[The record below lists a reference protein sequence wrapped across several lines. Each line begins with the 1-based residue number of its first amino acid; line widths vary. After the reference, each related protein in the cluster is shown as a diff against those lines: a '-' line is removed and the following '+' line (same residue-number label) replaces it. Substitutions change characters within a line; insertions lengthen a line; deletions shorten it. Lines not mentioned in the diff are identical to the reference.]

1 MARAKFQYSPLFVQ
15 TWGIFVFLLATAMM
29 CTVEASLQQLDYSAV
44 VINAPLLVRSPE
56 LEATD

>member
-1 MARAKFQYSPLFVQ
+1 
-15 TWGIFVFLLATAMM
+15 VFLLATAMM